1 MLWRTA
7 RATAA
12 RLSAG
17 VDDVAA
23 DNLASLHEL
32 EDIVKLRETDGLE
45 GNLDEATAEEV
56 DGLSGISAVADVR
69 ALDGDHANNGVEDGS
84 GELGTGG
91 ETNAHDGTTRADV
104 LGSLGEGL
112 LSSGDEESSVGT
124 ETVRGGSLDIGDKVL
139 ALGEVNELL
148 GTELKAHLLLLLT
161 TIDGNGVDA
170 HSLGV
175 LNSDGTETTT
185 STNNGKRLASSDT
198 RLLDTLVDGDTGA
211 ENG

>member
-1 MLWRTA
+1 VLWRTA
-7 RATAA
+7 QATAA

-32 EDIVKLRETDGLE
+32 EDIVELRETDSLE

-56 DGLSGISAVADVR
+56 DGLSGISTVADVR

-91 ETNAHDGTTRADV
+91 ETNAHDSTTRADV

-112 LSSGDEESSVGT
+112 LGSSDEESSVGT
-124 ETVRGGSLDIGDKVL
+124 EAVRGGSLDIGNKVL
-139 ALGEVNELL
+139 ALGEVDELL
-148 GTELKAHLLLLLT
+148 GTEFHAHLLLLLT

-185 STNNGKRLASSDT
+185 STNNSKRLASSDT